1 MVALC
6 LNGLDDPEKQSLD
19 GLLKKPV
26 VNGGNNPIRRRTT
39 ERTAPL
45 RHLRCRGDKVTFCD
59 ARQVRFEPAV
69 GSVASSAR
77 PTSS

>member
-6 LNGLDDPEKQSLD
+6 LNGPGDPEKQSLG
-19 GLLKKPV
+19 GLLKMPF
-26 VNGGNNPIRRRTT
+26 VNGWGQPGMPPDDSADR
-39 ERTAPL
+39 PP
-45 RHLRCRGDKVTFCD
+45 RCLGDEVMFCD
-59 ARQVRFEPAV
+59 ALNARQVAFEPAV

>member
-45 RHLRCRGDKVTFCD
+45 CRRRCRSDKATFCD